1 MSHCLHCGKL
11 DLCAPCAD
19 GNPPYDRR
27 DYEKPETVK
36 PDREELETLLAEL
49 PKVFALLPLFVET
62 GTAPPDPD
70 HRIGDSNPARPPM
83 RLEVLDLLD
92 MREKA
97 DAEAVRTDYD
107 LDRRAGSRRQG
118 VLPTLASWCRLVDS
132 GLLAD
137 DDRPDYKEADEYGLI
152 ACSAVCTEAPNRAR
166 KTRKYGPCSENTK
179 AHQATPTVP
188 GECGWLTRHLN
199 WIIEAPWSDEFDNDL
214 SNMVTD
220 VKRVTGTDVKVKL
233 TCLNVGCGWP
243 VVEMDK
249 GSWYRCPGCGQART
263 RVELHRMAERAK
275 PKPLRTLAK
284 QLNRS
289 ERSLRA
295 YRTEGL
301 IRPVARDGSVDLYDQ
316 QAVTE
321 VIKVKE
327 SNEMGT
333 WYRKAV

>member
-1 MSHCLHCGKL
+1 MSRCLHCGKL
-11 DLCAPCAD
+11 ELCAPCAD

-62 GTAPPDPD
+62 STAPPDPD

-97 DAEAVRTDYD
+97 DAEAQRTDYD

-118 VLPTLASWCRLVDS
+118 VLPTLVGWARLVD
-132 GLLAD
+132 GELAD
-137 DDRPDYKEADEYGLI
+137 DEDLPEYKQADEHGLI

-166 KTRKYGPCSENTK
+166 KLKTYGPCSEVAK
-179 AHQATPTVP
+179 HHWSTPTVT
-188 GECGWLTRHLN
+188 GECAWLSAQLG
-199 WIIEAPWSDEFDNDL
+199 WIIEQDWADEFENDV

-220 VKRVTGTDVKVKL
+220 VKRVTGTDTKVKM
-233 TCLNVGCGWP
+233 TCLVVGCGWP
-243 VVEMDK
+243 VVKMDG
-249 GSWYRCPGCGQART
+249 GSWYRCTGCGKPTSRM
-263 RVELHRMAERAK
+263 ELHRMAERAK

-301 IRPVARDGSVDLYDQ
+301 IRPVARDGAVDLYDQ

-327 SNEMGT
+327 SNEMST